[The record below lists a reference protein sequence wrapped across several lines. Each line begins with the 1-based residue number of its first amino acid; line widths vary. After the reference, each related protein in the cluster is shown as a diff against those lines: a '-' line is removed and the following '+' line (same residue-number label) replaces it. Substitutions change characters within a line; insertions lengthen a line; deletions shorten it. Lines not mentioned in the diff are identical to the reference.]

1 MVHDSMENDHFFE
14 PKSNK
19 KKYSVDFDFR
29 CLNERRYFKITM
41 IRQKPTKQSY
51 FKVDWPL
58 ISDRI
63 VAFLLQFEMLNTSGF
78 NISSKTSQP
87 ASQKLAKMAENDSKS
102 HISAKGY
109 HQTLLLN
116 PSFNQN
122 WHIYIAIWNIEHHWL
137 KYHAKKQ
144 LMLAKNWLKWL
155 KMT

>member
-1 MVHDSMENDHFFE
+1 MHDQKVMRGRMRNKDFINDIRSWLYDAWNWFFLQTTPLTVFIHSMAYDSMENDHFFE

-63 VAFLLQFEMLNTSGF
+63 VAFLLQFEMLNTSDF
-78 NISSKTSQP
+78 HISSRTS
-87 ASQKLAKMAENDSKS
+87 
-102 HISAKGY
+102 HFG
-109 HQTLLLN
+109 
-116 PSFNQN
+116 
-122 WHIYIAIWNIEHHWL
+122 
-137 KYHAKKQ
+137 
-144 LMLAKNWLKWL
+144 
-155 KMT
+155 